1 MYQPT
6 RRSVLLTT
14 AAAFAMPSFAQQS
27 PGDKIVV
34 GVMGTAGR
42 GTSVAQ
48 GFATQK
54 NCAVKY
60 VCDVDA
66 AHAAGAAKAVQGK
79 QQDKVDV
86 VSDFRRI
93 LDDKDVHA
101 LVVAAPDHWHAP
113 ATIAACAAGKH
124 VYCEKPCSHNP
135 AEGEMAIAAAR
146 KHNRVVQHGTQRR
159 SWNKVVEAVQLVKD
173 GKIGNVRFSRGWY
186 TNARTGIG
194 RGKAA
199 PVPAGLDWS
208 LWQGPAP
215 EREFRDNYLHY
226 KWHWFWH
233 WGTGEAGN
241 NGVHSID
248 ICRWGLGVDYPKR
261 VTAGGGRYYFE
272 DDQETPDTHVA
283 TFDFGDKFITWEGRS
298 CAPTGSEGS
307 GFGIAFYGDSGGVI
321 IDGNGYRLLDTKG
334 KEVDKQ
340 TASAPDAPHFENFLT
355 AIRENKRPVAD
366 IEEGHKSTLLCH
378 LANIAYRTNSTINC
392 DPKNGHIVG
401 HAEAEKLWGREYR
414 AGWEPTF

>member
-1 MYQPT
+1 MNQPT
-6 RRSVLLTT
+6 RRTVVLGSAI
-14 AAAFAMPSFAQQS
+14 AALGLPSFAQS
-27 PGDKIVV
+27 PGEKIIV
-34 GVMGTAGR
+34 GVMGLGR
-42 GTSVAQ
+42 GKSIAE
-48 GFATQK
+48 GFATQP

-66 AHAAGAAKAVQGK
+66 NIAAAAAKSLQPR
-79 QQDKVDV
+79 QQDRIETVT
-86 VSDFRRI
+86 DFRRI
-93 LDDKDVHA
+93 LDDRDVHVLA
-101 LVVAAPDHWHAP
+101 IAAPDHWHAP

-135 AEGEMAIAAAR
+135 AEGELAIAAAR

-159 SWNKVVEAVQLVKD
+159 SWSKVVEAVQLVKD

-186 TNARTGIG
+186 TNARKSIG
-194 RGKAA
+194 RGK
-199 PVPAGLDWS
+199 PKDVPATFDWS

-215 EREFRDNYLHY
+215 EKPYKDNYHPY
-226 KWHWFWH
+226 NWHWFWH
-233 WGTGEAGN
+233 WGTGECGN
-241 NGVHSID
+241 NGVHSLD
-248 ICRWGLGVDYPKR
+248 ICRWGLGVDYAAR

-307 GFGIAFYGDSGGVI
+307 GFGIAFYGDDGGVV

-334 KEVDKQ
+334 KEISKQ
-340 TASAPDAPHFENFLT
+340 SASAPDAPHYENFLKS
-355 AIRENKRPVAD
+355 IRENKRPVAD

-378 LANIAYRTNSTINC
+378 LANIAWRTQSTINC
-392 DPKNGHIVG
+392 DPKTGRIVG
-401 HAEAEKLWGREYR
+401 NAEAEKLWGREYR
-414 AGWEPTF
+414 AGWEPKF